1 MERYHSLDKLRA
13 AMMLLGIWLH
23 TVVGYS
29 LSGGWPYKDPHPTA
43 AFDWTLGLIH
53 TFRMPV
59 FMAMAGFFGALLW
72 VRRGGRGFAENRIR
86 RVLLPLVAGWLAVMP
101 PSLFMAAWSKT
112 GSVAASVAFF
122 TSGAF
127 VQHLH
132 PGHLWFLEYLLV
144 LYGAAG
150 AAAWLAGGLPAAVR
164 VTINAVYRRAL
175 LSRWRAVLFA
185 VPSAVTLSSMPGGFL
200 EDPPGFLPVPRI
212 VLAYLVPFTFGWLL
226 YLNRDLLP
234 AVERRAALDMALAA
248 ALAAV
253 YMLVV
258 SPHERDWWPAFA
270 SCVHATVGALVLWLV
285 TFGMT
290 GLFLKYA
297 AAERPLGRYLSDGS
311 YWIYV
316 VHMPVVMACQMVLS
330 GVAMPTE
337 LKAPLVAGVSL
348 VLLVASY
355 DLLARPSWIGGLLNG
370 RRYPRRYFVRAAKL
384 EHRAALEA
392 ASNQGG
398 VIGGRVETLGRR
410 VLPL

>member
-29 LSGGWPYKDPHPTA
+29 RDGGWPFKDLHPTQ

-86 RVLLPLVAGWLAVMP
+86 RVLLPFVVGWFAVMP
-101 PSLFMAAWSKT
+101 LSLFMAAWSKT

-127 VQHLH
+127 VPHLH

-144 LYGAAG
+144 LYAAAG

-164 VTINAVYRRAL
+164 ATVNAVYRRAL
-175 LSRWRAVLFA
+175 PSRWRAVLFA
-185 VPSAVTLSSMPGGFL
+185 IPSAIALSSMPGGSL
-200 EDPPGFLPVPRI
+200 ADPPGFLPASRI
-212 VLAYLVPFTFGWLL
+212 VLAYLVPFNFGWLL

-234 AVERRAALDMALAA
+234 TFERQAAFDVALAA
-248 ALAAV
+248 ALTAV
-253 YMLVV
+253 HFLIL
-258 SPHERDWWPAFA
+258 SPNERSWWP
-270 SCVHATVGALVLWLV
+270 SLVPYVHAAVGALVLWLV

-290 GLFLKYA
+290 GLFLKH
-297 AAERPLGRYLSDGS
+297 AAEERPFGRYLADGS

-316 VHMPVVMACQMVLS
+316 VHMPVVMACQMALA

-337 LKAPLVAGVSL
+337 LKVPLVAAVSL

-355 DLLARPSWIGGLLNG
+355 DLLARPTWIGVLLNG
-370 RRYPRRYFVRAAKL
+370 RRYPRRYFVRAA
-384 EHRAALEA
+384 EQERRAALDA
-392 ASNQGG
+392 ASTGAA
-398 VIGGRVETLGRR
+398 
-410 VLPL
+410 